1 MKAIIKY
8 PGEDPRQ
15 WNVPN
20 TLEGLQAVVG
30 GYIEVVRLFEDM
42 AVICDEEGRLKGL
55 PYNCEV
61 CGVDFVGTILFV
73 GTNEDEFKDIPVEDL
88 DMFQYLFPDLW
99 EGNT

>member
-20 TLEGLQAVVG
+20 TLEGLQAIVG

-73 GTNEDEFKDIPVEDL
+73 GTNEDEFKDIPVDGL
-88 DMFQYLFPDLW
+88 DEFKFLFRDLW
-99 EGNT
+99 EEES